1 MKIIVSACL
10 MGENCKY
17 DGGNNCNQELMDILK
32 GHEVIL
38 VCPEVMGGLLI
49 PRCPA
54 EIKND
59 MVVNK
64 NGIDVTKEYHLGAK
78 KTLEIA
84 KDGGIKIAILKSRSP
99 SCGSGKIYDGTF
111 SKRIIDGD
119 GITTKLLKEN
129 GIKVLTEN
137 DVELIKKII
146 K

>member
-84 KDGGIKIAILKSRSP
+84 KDGGIKIAILKSRKSFNR
-99 SCGSGKIYDGTF
+99 K
-111 SKRIIDGD
+111 
-119 GITTKLLKEN
+119 
-129 GIKVLTEN
+129 
-137 DVELIKKII
+137 
-146 K
+146 